1 MRRRHVSLVTAAVLA
16 GALLTA
22 VEPVSAEPPEASPP
36 AAAVSRLAAGPAVDP
51 AAASLAADRGI
62 GLAEATRRIRWQHD
76 ASSLA
81 ASVATALGRDTFGGL
96 WLGADDDRIK
106 IGVVAGSAAAGST
119 RAADAADTVDAVA
132 AGHDLADVTDTV
144 PVRHP
149 LADLLAANDWIGD
162 RLEQA
167 NQDAK
172 WPMKGSYRTDGNVV
186 RLGAPAPDDRTAAQQ
201 ALVDE
206 AKRRYGSMLKIYRYT
221 DRPVTSA
228 CSFPYCDPPL
238 RAGVRIDPAGCTL
251 GFLARS
257 RSNNLLYA
265 FTAGHCVA
273 GRSSGTVY
281 YTRFP
286 NNEIHN
292 IGPAH
297 NGVFGLNG
305 DVAIIRVV
313 NETGWQSRG
322 LVYVLASG
330 ANGGAAGTT
339 YYPDYPISADAGSS
353 MNIRVCKS
361 GAVGGTSCG
370 LVTDLGVTV
379 TYPNEGVTVRNLD
392 QANYCT
398 SLGDSGGPIYAQRT
412 AYGLVSGRSRAT
424 TPCISFYQRI
434 RGAESL
440 MNVNV
445 VFE

>member
-1 MRRRHVSLVTAAVLA
+1 MRRRHVSLAMAAVLT
-16 GALLTA
+16 GALLAT
-22 VEPVSAEPPEASPP
+22 VEPVSAEPLQADRP
-36 AAAVSRLAAGPAVDP
+36 APAVGRLAAGPAVDP

-81 ASVATALGRDTFGGL
+81 AEAATALGRDTFGGM
-96 WLGADDDRIK
+96 WFGADDDRIK
-106 IGVVAGSAAAGST
+106 IGYVAAGAAAGSA
-119 RAADAADTVDAVA
+119 RAADVADTVDAVA

-144 PVRHP
+144 PVRHS

-162 RLEQA
+162 RLEQVDQ
-167 NQDAK
+167 NAK

-186 RLGAPAPDDRTAAQQ
+186 RLGVPAPDDRTAAQQ

-206 AKRRYGSMLKIYRYT
+206 AKRRYGSMLDIYPYT

-265 FTAGHCVA
+265 FTAGHCVDD
-273 GRSSGTVY
+273 RPSGTVY

-297 NGVFGLNG
+297 NEVFGLDG
-305 DVAIIRVV
+305 DAAIIRVV

-322 LVYVLASG
+322 LVYVLASA

-339 YYPDYPISADAGSS
+339 YYPDYPISADGGSS
-353 MNIRVCKS
+353 MNMRVCKS

-379 TYPNEGVTVRNLD
+379 TYTDEGVTVRHLGE
-392 QANYCT
+392 ANYCT
-398 SLGDSGGPIYAQRT
+398 SRGDSGGPIYAQRT
-412 AYGLVSGRSRAT
+412 AYGLVSGRSSGT
-424 TPCISFYQRI
+424 SPCVSFYQGI
-434 RGAESL
+434 RGAENL
-440 MNVNV
+440 LNVNV